1 MLSKVDGLSEQVTFV
16 EFNLR
21 GFSQLSLYDA
31 LQGLSRNCLFNVKEW
46 PMGEMADIV
55 RHHEC

>member
-1 MLSKVDGLSEQVTFV
+1 MLSKVDGLSEQVAFV

-31 LQGLSRNCLFNVKEW
+31 LQGLSRKCLFNVKER
-46 PMGEMADIV
+46 PVGEMADIV
-55 RHHEC
+55 